1 MMGIMLPNV
10 HSTESGMDL
19 TIKANK
25 NSDTISI
32 TGFISN
38 NENDVTFKAITPDRM
53 QLIHINQIA
62 PDSNCE
68 FITEIKISYFK
79 QNGMYK
85 IKANHGKS
93 LPYTIELS
101 VNVTNGM
108 TTEIFATDKTYV
120 GPERPPC
127 SNISIEKHKES
138 QSNKIGDQTSTSI
151 VDKINYEPGEI
162 IKISGVIDNSKRGI
176 PLKIFLKNP
185 DNITE
190 ELTILVNSNGE
201 YSTFL
206 IINSEYKLGKY
217 TIVSFY
223 NSEIFGKETFS
234 IQMKSQ
240 KNNVEDVE
248 SISESKKNGVIDF
261 DSIQKKGV
269 PKWIKNNAAWWA
281 DGTID
286 DESFFQG
293 LQFLIQ
299 EKIIQIESKSQKSN
313 DVMNIPKW
321 IKNNAAWWA
330 DGTIDDESFI
340 SGIEYLLK
348 EEIIKMD

>member
-1 MMGIMLPNV
+1 
-10 HSTESGMDL
+10 
-19 TIKANK
+19 
-25 NSDTISI
+25 
-32 TGFISN
+32 
-38 NENDVTFKAITPDRM
+38 
-53 QLIHINQIA
+53 
-62 PDSNCE
+62 
-68 FITEIKISYFK
+68 
-79 QNGMYK
+79 MYK

-217 TIVSFY
+217 TIVSSY